1 MRLLLFRT
9 NSVQLRQGVAE
20 WAVLGQQKAMRPV
33 FLVSGIRHR
42 AKGGEFRVE
51 LGGGHHVITHV
62 ISDVSPANG

>member
-9 NSVQLRQGVAE
+9 NIVQLGQGVTKRT
-20 WAVLGQQKAMRPV
+20 VVGQQEAMRAV

-51 LGGGHHVITHV
+51 LGGSHHVITHV